1 MLQESWK
8 FTVSDPVTSYL
19 EIQTKKL
26 IGDDDQRYMHKDVH
40 YSIIYDR
47 KKKEDL
53 IDLNIWEEGNGLVIV
68 PQ

>member
-53 IDLNIWEEGNGLVIV
+53 IDPNIREEGNGLVIV

>member
-8 FTVSDPVTSYL
+8 FTLSDPVTPYL
-19 EIQTKKL
+19 EIQTKEL
-26 IGDDDQRYMHKDVH
+26 IGDGDQRYMHKDVH

-47 KKKEDL
+47 KKREDL
-53 IDLNIWEEGNGLVIV
+53 IDLNIQEEGNGLVIA

>member
-19 EIQTKKL
+19 EIQTKEL

-40 YSIIYDR
+40 CSIIYDR

-53 IDLNIWEEGNGLVIV
+53 IDLNIREEGNGLVIV

>member
-8 FTVSDPVTSYL
+8 FTVSDSVTSYL
-19 EIQTKKL
+19 EIQTSEL

-47 KKKEDL
+47 KNEDL
-53 IDLNIWEEGNGLVIV
+53 IDLNIREEGNGLVIV